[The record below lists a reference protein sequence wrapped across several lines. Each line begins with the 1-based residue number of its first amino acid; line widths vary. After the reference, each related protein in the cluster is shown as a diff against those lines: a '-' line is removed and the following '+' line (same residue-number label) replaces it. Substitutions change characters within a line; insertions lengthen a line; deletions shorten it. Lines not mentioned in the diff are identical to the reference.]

1 MNTTTNT
8 KKLIESALFIAMA
21 TVLSVIKILE
31 LPYGGSVTLASM
43 LPIVLISYRNG
54 VLWGLSSGLVY
65 GVVQQ
70 LLGLKNLTYVS
81 TWQSVLAVILLD
93 YLFAFAVI
101 GLAGAFRKVIKSQN
115 ASLAVGA
122 ACASVIRY
130 LFHVVSGATV
140 WAGLS
145 IPDKAALIYS
155 LGYNATYMIPE
166 TLVLVVAAYYL
177 GSLLDFRSDR
187 PMRLVSDAHTEGKM
201 LRFFG
206 WFLISGAVVFDV
218 MTLFGKLQNAETG
231 EFDFSGL
238 SSLSNFNLISI
249 AVVTVLAI
257 AVAAVLFIYAA
268 KKKEE
273 KTAE

>member
-187 PMRLVSDAHTEGKM
+187 PMRLVSDARTEGKM

-257 AVAAVLFIYAA
+257 AVAAVLFVYAA

>member
-81 TWQSVLAVILLD
+81 TWQSILAVILLD

-177 GSLLDFRSDR
+177 GSLLDFRTDR
-187 PMRLVSDAHTEGKM
+187 PMRLVSDARTEGKM

-238 SSLSNFNLISI
+238 SSLSTFNLISI

-257 AVAAVLFIYAA
+257 AVATVLFIYAG

-273 KTAE
+273 KTA

>member
-81 TWQSVLAVILLD
+81 TWQSILAVILLD

-187 PMRLVSDAHTEGKM
+187 PMRLVSDARTEGKM

-257 AVAAVLFIYAA
+257 AVAVVLFIYAA

>member
-70 LLGLKNLTYVS
+70 LLGLKTLTYVS

-187 PMRLVSDAHTEGKM
+187 PMRLVSDARTEGKM

-249 AVVTVLAI
+249 AVVTVLAV

>member
-187 PMRLVSDAHTEGKM
+187 PMRLVSDARTEGKM

-249 AVVTVLAI
+249 AVVTVLAV